1 MNIVTLIENTAAEG
15 FLCEHGLSVYV
26 ETANHKLI
34 VDTGQSDAFLENAA
48 KLGIDL
54 TQVDTLIL
62 SHGHYD
68 HAGGIMGFAKLN
80 PHARILMQREAAGEQ
95 YHGERYIG
103 IDKAILSLPQVQLLD
118 GDLRLDD
125 ELFLFTNITGRRHF
139 PKDNLNLTRHVNG
152 QTVLDDFCHEQCLV
166 VAENGEYTILSGCAH
181 NGILNILDKFRELF
195 GCDPVRAVSGF
206 HMRKKTPYD
215 EDDLR
220 QIRAVA
226 QELRAYDTQ
235 FFTGHCTGDAFPFL
249 KEIMGEQVTALH
261 SGEAIL

>member
-1 MNIVTLIENTAAEG
+1 MKIITLIENTAAEG
-15 FLCEHGLSVYV
+15 FLCEHGLSFYV

-34 VDTGQSDAFLENAA
+34 VDTGQSDAFLQNAEM
-48 KLGIDL
+48 LGIDL

-68 HAGGIMGFAKLN
+68 HAGGIMGFAGIN
-80 PHARILMQREAAGEQ
+80 PYAKIWMQREAGGEQ
-95 YHGERYIG
+95 YHGDRYIG
-103 IDKAILSLPQVQLLD
+103 IDKNILKLPQVQLLD

-139 PKDNLNLTRHVNG
+139 PKDNLNLTRRVNG
-152 QTVLDDFCHEQCLV
+152 QVVPEDFCHEQCLV
-166 VAENGEYTILSGCAH
+166 VTEQGAHTILSGCAH
-181 NGILNILDKFRELF
+181 NGMLNILDRFRELF

-220 QIRAVA
+220 EIRATA
-226 QELRAYDTQ
+226 QELLAYDTQ
-235 FFTGHCTGDAFPFL
+235 FYTGHCTGEAFPYL
-249 KEIMGEQVTALH
+249 KEIMGSRVTALH
-261 SGEAIL
+261 SGVRVL